1 MKYFSSAKELAGAE
15 FTIPFFDYP
24 EPAFER
30 ENLYLTR
37 CGEQYQTL
45 TRKG

>member
-1 MKYFSSAKELAGAE
+1 MKYFSSARTLEGAE
-15 FTIPFFDYP
+15 FMIPFFDYP
-24 EPAFER
+24 EQAFER